1 MTNHAHA
8 AKSIIVVHYI
18 LHFFFNARAL
28 EDLAGQ
34 KNFILKF
41 NSQSMNRGEIEFFI
55 HCLFVSFKLIIIIS
69 KGLLRGCSCR
79 CTSNT
84 ERNDSRD

>member
-34 KNFILKF
+34 KNFILIKIQF
-41 NSQSMNRGEIEFFI
+41 SINEPR
-55 HCLFVSFKLIIIIS
+55 
-69 KGLLRGCSCR
+69 
-79 CTSNT
+79 
-84 ERNDSRD
+84 